1 MIKVENLTKRYAG
14 QTAIRDLNFE
24 VGQGEIMGFL
34 GPNGAGKTTT
44 MRILAGFM
52 PATSGRASIAG
63 FDVFEQSLQARS
75 RLGYMPE
82 NVPLYNDMRVTEYL
96 DYRAALK
103 GVPHRRVAE
112 RVGDVKEL
120 CGLRE
125 VERKLIGALSKGY
138 RQRVGLA
145 DALVNEPELLI
156 LDEPTIGLD
165 PNQIRQVRELIKNLG
180 KQHTILLSTHI
191 LPEVEMTCSRVIIIH
206 KGRIEACDTPDNLL
220 GQIRQAGGVVVEAK
234 TGKDDGAEELR
245 KISGVREVTVEQE
258 DGWITHDCAAEGH
271 ALTLA
276 AGERPRL
283 ALEEAFDPQNTGGFV
298 HPPANFLLRQFA
310 QRKTKGHVV
319 VDSHV
324 RIKGVGLE
332 DHRDVTVLGRNVINQ
347 PVANE
352 DATFGYL
359 LKAGQEP
366 QRGRF
371 SRPFQETRAL
381 GQAPRAIVV
390 EHDLERGIEDDD
402 VVAGGHEYY
411 RLRCPS
417 VCRSLPSGCAATS
430 SESSSASGQPSSW
443 RRPAALN

>member
-14 QTAIRDLNFE
+14 EIAIRDLNFE

-52 PATSGRASIAG
+52 PATSGRATVAG

-75 RLGYMPE
+75 RIGYMPE

-112 RVGDVKEL
+112 RVGDVKDL

-125 VERKLIGALSKGY
+125 VEKKLIGALSKGY

-145 DALVNEPELLI
+145 DALLAEPDLLI

-206 KGRIEACDTPDNLL
+206 NGRIEACDTPENLL
-220 GQIRQAGGVVVEAK
+220 SQLRQAGGVVVEAK
-234 TGKDDGAEELR
+234 TGNDDGAKELK
-245 KISGVREVTVEQE
+245 KISGVREVVSETEDDWNMFSLRVESGVDVRE
-258 DGWITHDCAAEGH
+258 EIF
-271 ALTLA
+271 
-276 AGERPRL
+276 RL
-283 ALEEAFDPQNTGGFV
+283 ATARRWT
-298 HPPANFLLRQFA
+298 LRELS
-310 QRKTKGHVV
+310 QRRAT
-319 VDSHV
+319 
-324 RIKGVGLE
+324 LE
-332 DHRDVTVLGRNVINQ
+332 DVFVEVTHSDHV
-347 PVANE
+347 
-352 DATFGYL
+352 
-359 LKAGQEP
+359 
-366 QRGRF
+366 
-371 SRPFQETRAL
+371 
-381 GQAPRAIVV
+381 
-390 EHDLERGIEDDD
+390 
-402 VVAGGHEYY
+402 
-411 RLRCPS
+411 
-417 VCRSLPSGCAATS
+417 
-430 SESSSASGQPSSW
+430 
-443 RRPAALN
+443 

>member
-1 MIKVENLTKRYAG
+1 MIKVEHLTKRYAG
-14 QTAIRDLNFE
+14 HTAIRDLSFE

-63 FDVFEQSLQARS
+63 FDVFKHSLQARS

-103 GVPHRRVAE
+103 GVPHRRVTE

-125 VERKLIGALSKGY
+125 VERKLIGTLSKGY

-191 LPEVEMTCSRVIIIH
+191 LPEVEMTCSRVIIVH
-206 KGRIEACDTPDNLL
+206 RGRIEACDTPENLL
-220 GQIRQAGGVVVEAK
+220 GKIRQAGGVELEAK
-234 TGKDDGAEELR
+234 VGNDNGEEQLK
-245 KISGVREVTVEQE
+245 KIPGVRDVVTESGDDWKKFSLRVESGADVREEVF
-258 DGWITHDCAAEGH
+258 
-271 ALTLA
+271 
-276 AGERPRL
+276 RL
-283 ALEEAFDPQNTGGFV
+283 AVE
-298 HPPANFLLRQFA
+298 RQWA
-310 QRKTKGHVV
+310 VRELIQRRGT
-319 VDSHV
+319 
-324 RIKGVGLE
+324 LE
-332 DHRDVTVLGRNVINQ
+332 DV
-347 PVANE
+347 
-352 DATFGYL
+352 F
-359 LKAGQEP
+359 
-366 QRGRF
+366 
-371 SRPFQETRAL
+371 
-381 GQAPRAIVV
+381 V
-390 EHDLERGIEDDD
+390 ELTHPDQI
-402 VVAGGHEYY
+402 
-411 RLRCPS
+411 
-417 VCRSLPSGCAATS
+417 
-430 SESSSASGQPSSW
+430 
-443 RRPAALN
+443 

>member
-34 GPNGAGKTTT
+34 GPNGAGKSTT

-63 FDVFEQSLQARS
+63 FDVFEQSLQARA

-96 DYRAALK
+96 EYRSALK

-120 CGLRE
+120 CGLRD
-125 VERKLIGALSKGY
+125 VERKLISALSKGY

-145 DALVNEPELLI
+145 DALLNEPDLLI

-206 KGRIEACDTPDNLL
+206 KGQIEACDTPENLL
-220 GQIRQAGGVVVEAK
+220 AQIRQAGGALVEVK
-234 TGKDDGAEELR
+234 TGSDNGAEQLK
-245 KISGVREVTVEQE
+245 KIAGV
-258 DGWITHDCAAEGH
+258 
-271 ALTLA
+271 
-276 AGERPRL
+276 
-283 ALEEAFDPQNTGGFV
+283 
-298 HPPANFLLRQFA
+298 
-310 QRKTKGHVV
+310 
-319 VDSHV
+319 
-324 RIKGVGLE
+324 
-332 DHRDVTVLGRNVINQ
+332 RDVTARRDGDWDVFSLRVESGLDVREEIFKLAAARHWTLRELSQ
-347 PVANE
+347 RRATLE
-352 DATFGYL
+352 DVF
-359 LKAGQEP
+359 
-366 QRGRF
+366 
-371 SRPFQETRAL
+371 
-381 GQAPRAIVV
+381 V
-390 EHDLERGIEDDD
+390 EITHSDQIGLE
-402 VVAGGHEYY
+402 
-411 RLRCPS
+411 
-417 VCRSLPSGCAATS
+417 
-430 SESSSASGQPSSW
+430 
-443 RRPAALN
+443 

>member
-1 MIKVENLTKRYAG
+1 MIKVQNLTKRYAG

-103 GVPHRRVAE
+103 GVPHRRIAE

-125 VERKLIGALSKGY
+125 VERKLIGTLSKGY

-145 DALVNEPELLI
+145 DALVSDPDLLI

-206 KGRIEACDTPDNLL
+206 KGRIEACDTPENLL
-220 GQIRQAGGVVVEAK
+220 GRIRTAGGVTLEAK
-234 TGKDDGAEELR
+234 TGSDDGASELK
-245 KISGVREVTVEQE
+245 KIPGVRDVSVSEE
-258 DGWITHDCAAEGH
+258 DGWKRFSLRVEFGGDVREEVFRLARGRAWDVRE
-271 ALTLA
+271 LTA
-276 AGERPRL
+276 HRA
-283 ALEEAFDPQNTGGFV
+283 ALEE
-298 HPPANFLLRQFA
+298 
-310 QRKTKGHVV
+310 
-319 VDSHV
+319 
-324 RIKGVGLE
+324 
-332 DHRDVTVLGRNVINQ
+332 VL
-347 PVANE
+347 
-352 DATFGYL
+352 
-359 LKAGQEP
+359 
-366 QRGRF
+366 
-371 SRPFQETRAL
+371 
-381 GQAPRAIVV
+381 V
-390 EHDLERGIEDDD
+390 EI
-402 VVAGGHEYY
+402 
-411 RLRCPS
+411 
-417 VCRSLPSGCAATS
+417 
-430 SESSSASGQPSSW
+430 
-443 RRPAALN
+443 